1 MYGFPFL
8 ESHLFSSSLPA
19 LSRKRYVYG
28 QEGAMKRRH
37 ALTSRER
44 DESVLVSVNSP
55 STYSSVNEYVASAR
69 VAVI

>member
-44 DESVLVSVNSP
+44 DESVLRERETRVSGVVLVSVNSSP
-55 STYSSVNEYVASAR
+55 ST
-69 VAVI
+69 